1 MFLPLFGGI
10 CDHSASECLHAAAD
24 VGGGFGDDL
33 LPLQYGFKVGQCL
46 GLLMGGGGVAVDADF
61 LGGGGAPAN
70 VEDAVA
76 NRADVAGAGE
86 VIDHRDAEMIWK
98 LRQSAY
104 YLAKEQPDH
113 LTAKQHYAKR
123 LRCLTTGQIPIKD
136 GRGRK
141 RKV

>member
-1 MFLPLFGGI
+1 MLLPLFGGI

-46 GLLMGGGGVAVDADF
+46 GLLMGGGGT
-61 LGGGGAPAN
+61 PAN

-123 LRCLTTGQIPIKD
+123 LCCLTTGQIPIKD
-136 GRGRK
+136 GSGRK

>member
-1 MFLPLFGGI
+1 MLLPLFGGI

-46 GLLMGGGGVAVDADF
+46 GLLMGGGGVTVDADF

-123 LRCLTTGQIPIKD
+123 LRCLTTGQIPN
-136 GRGRK
+136 
-141 RKV
+141 

>member
-1 MFLPLFGGI
+1 MNLR
-10 CDHSASECLHAAAD
+10 
-24 VGGGFGDDL
+24 
-33 LPLQYGFKVGQCL
+33 PLQNS
-46 GLLMGGGGVAVDADF
+46 
-61 LGGGGAPAN
+61 PN
-70 VEDAVA
+70 
-76 NRADVAGAGE
+76 
-86 VIDHRDAEMIWK
+86 AEMIWK

-136 GRGRK
+136 GSGRK

>member
-1 MFLPLFGGI
+1 M
-10 CDHSASECLHAAAD
+10 HAAAD

-33 LPLQYGFKVGQCL
+33 LPLQYGFEIGQRF
-46 GLLMGGGGVAVDADF
+46 GLSMGGGGVAVDADF
-61 LGGGGAPAN
+61 LGGGAPAN

-86 VIDHRDAEMIWK
+86 VIDHRDAEIIWK